1 MCQDRVEKKKQLIL
15 LTQDIRDIIEQGIV
29 VNDHEVLVVPEE
41 LVRLKD
47 ILKINFNLIG
57 KPVITVSKSRLGKV
71 SDYAADNTSLFIQ
84 KLYASQSVLKSFSG
98 GSLSIDRSQI
108 VEITNRKIVVAD
120 LLKVKPAA
128 APVPAPVQ

>member
-84 KLYASQSVLKSFSG
+84 KLYTSQSVLKSFSG